1 MKIISINYPKQQE
14 DQDKLNR
21 LIQTYDSVQAPTIT
35 REVEIKGYTALSN
48 GKQFEAAFGVQFR
61 QLWKRVTIFVRRE
74 PVCFLTRM
82 VNGVFNGLLISMA
95 YWQVNGDSQ
104 QDINNISG
112 SMFILL
118 TNIMCN
124 TLFGTLQ
131 IFQFERP
138 VFLREQSNQMY
149 SFVPYFLT
157 KNLHEQPLIVAQP
170 LLTLTMMFWAVG
182 YYPSVQTFFGMY
194 LALYMFSQ
202 CGVSLGFFISTISP
216 DIQVGIAISMPI
228 LLLFVLFGGFAVNT

>member
-1 MKIISINYPKQQE
+1 
-14 DQDKLNR
+14 
-21 LIQTYDSVQAPTIT
+21 
-35 REVEIKGYTALSN
+35 
-48 GKQFEAAFGVQFR
+48 
-61 QLWKRVTIFVRRE
+61 
-74 PVCFLTRM
+74 
-82 VNGVFNGLLISMA
+82 
-95 YWQVNGDSQ
+95 
-104 QDINNISG
+104 
-112 SMFILL
+112 MFILL

-124 TLFGTLQ
+124 TMFGTLQ

-138 VFLREQSNQMY
+138 VFLREQANRMY

-182 YYPSVQTFFGMY
+182 YYPSAQTFFGMY

-216 DIQVGIAISMPI
+216 DMQVGIAIAMPI
-228 LLLFVLFGGFAVNT
+228 LLLFVLFGGFAVNTSTLPGSIRWMQWLSPFRYAYEAMCISEFEPRGMQDYYEDFLGFNQGYWKCIVCMAVWMMILRTISLFTLKMSIVKVQ

>member
-1 MKIISINYPKQQE
+1 MAVKSQNPLHTGE
-14 DQDKLNR
+14 L
-21 LIQTYDSVQAPTIT
+21 
-35 REVEIKGYTALSN
+35 
-48 GKQFEAAFGVQFR
+48 FEAEFNVQFW
-61 QLWKRVTIFVRRE
+61 QLWKRVTLFVKRE
-74 PVCFLTRM
+74 PVCFVTRM
-82 VNGVFNGLLISMA
+82 VNGVFNGLLISLA

-138 VFLREQSNQMY
+138 VFLREQANRMY

-157 KNLHEQPLIVAQP
+157 KNLHEQPLIFAQP

-182 YYPSVQTFFGMY
+182 YYPSAQTFFGMY

-216 DIQVGIAISMPI
+216 DMQVGIAISMPI
-228 LLLFVLFGGFAVNT
+228 LLLFVLFGGFAVNTQTLPGSIRWF